1 MILDRLK
8 DLSNAL
14 INIDEKIGF
23 KTFVKY
29 IFLGLFVV
37 MAINYKTVLRDIIE
51 IVTEITDD
59 IHSQKMELR
68 DQLLEELYPI
78 LSEFRS
84 DVRADRIL
92 YFEYHNSKENLV
104 AIPFKYVELVQQ
116 SARYSIPNV
125 NIEKFKNINAGAIT
139 SLYQDIK
146 TGEIV
151 FCSGPYDDIFNT
163 KYPGIF
169 DLINSR
175 GGSKRQVY
183 ISIPGIDQPV
193 GMIVL
198 EWMDETNQ
206 ALDIQG
212 ITKTATQNYIP
223 RINAL
228 ILSKRRISRGGFL
241 N

>member
-1 MILDRLK
+1 MILDKLK
-8 DLSNAL
+8 DLSTAL
-14 INIDEKIGF
+14 VNIDEKIGF
-23 KTFVKY
+23 KKFVKY
-29 IFLGLFVV
+29 IILGLFVV
-37 MAINYKTVLRDIIE
+37 MVVNYKTVLRDIIE
-51 IVTEITDD
+51 IVTEISDD
-59 IHSQKMELR
+59 IHNQKMELR

-104 AIPFKYVELVQQ
+104 SIPFKYVELVQQ

-125 NIEKFKNINAGAIT
+125 NEEKFKNINSGAIT
-139 SLYQDIK
+139 SIYQDIK
-146 TGEIV
+146 AGEIV
-151 FCSGPYDDIFNT
+151 YCSGPYDDYFKT
-163 KYPGIF
+163 KYPGVF
-169 DLINSR
+169 ELINSKD
-175 GGSKRQVY
+175 GSKRQVY

-193 GMIVL
+193 GMIIL

-206 ALDIQG
+206 ELDVQG

-228 ILSKRRISRGGFL
+228 ILSKRKASRGGF
-241 N
+241 

>member
-1 MILDRLK
+1 MVVDKLK
-8 DLSNAL
+8 EISNA
-14 INIDEKIGF
+14 IICIDEKLGF
-23 KTFVKY
+23 KKFVKY
-29 IFLGLFVV
+29 TILGLFIV
-37 MAINYKTVLRDIIE
+37 MVINYKTVLRDIIE
-51 IVTEITDD
+51 IVTEISED

-68 DQLLEELYPI
+68 DQLLKELYPI

-84 DVRADRIL
+84 DIKADRIL

-104 AIPFKYVELVQQ
+104 SIPFKYVELVQQ

-125 NIEKFKNINAGAIT
+125 NEEKFKNINTGAIT
-139 SLYQDIK
+139 SVYQDIK
-146 TGEIV
+146 DGEIV
-151 FCSGPYDDIFNT
+151 ICNGPYDDSFNT
-163 KYPGIF
+163 RYPGVF

-175 GGSKRQVY
+175 DGSKRHVY

-193 GMIVL
+193 GMIIL

-206 ALDIQG
+206 ELDVQSI
-212 ITKTATQNYIP
+212 IKTATQNYIP

-228 ILSKRRISRGGFL
+228 ILSKRRISKGGFL

>member
-1 MILDRLK
+1 M
-8 DLSNAL
+8 
-14 INIDEKIGF
+14 
-23 KTFVKY
+23 
-29 IFLGLFVV
+29 VV
-37 MAINYKTVLRDIIE
+37 NYKTVLRDIIE
-51 IVTEITDD
+51 IVTEISDD
-59 IHSQKMELR
+59 IHNQKMELR

-104 AIPFKYVELVQQ
+104 SIPFKYVELVQQ

-125 NIEKFKNINAGAIT
+125 NEEKFKNINSGAIT
-139 SLYQDIK
+139 SIYQDIK
-146 TGEIV
+146 AGEIV
-151 FCSGPYDDIFNT
+151 FCSGPYDDYFQT
-163 KYPGIF
+163 KYPGVF
-169 DLINSR
+169 DLIHSR
-175 GGSKRQVY
+175 DGSKRQVY

-193 GMIVL
+193 GMIIL

-206 ALDIQG
+206 ELDVQG

-228 ILSKRRISRGGFL
+228 ILSKRKASRGGF
-241 N
+241 

>member
-1 MILDRLK
+1 MILDKLK
-8 DLSNAL
+8 DLSTAL
-14 INIDEKIGF
+14 VNIDEKIGF
-23 KTFVKY
+23 KKFVKY
-29 IFLGLFVV
+29 IILGLFVV
-37 MAINYKTVLRDIIE
+37 MVVNYKTVLRDIIE
-51 IVTEITDD
+51 IVTEISDD
-59 IHSQKMELR
+59 IHNQKMELR

-104 AIPFKYVELVQQ
+104 SIPFKYVELVQQ

-125 NIEKFKNINAGAIT
+125 NEEKFKNINSGAIT
-139 SLYQDIK
+139 SIYQDIK
-146 TGEIV
+146 AGEIV
-151 FCSGPYDDIFNT
+151 FCSGPYDDYFQT
-163 KYPGIF
+163 KYPGVF
-169 DLINSR
+169 DLIHSR
-175 GGSKRQVY
+175 DGSKRQVY

-193 GMIVL
+193 GMIIL

-206 ALDIQG
+206 ELDVQG

-228 ILSKRRISRGGFL
+228 ILSKRKASRGGF
-241 N
+241 

>member
-1 MILDRLK
+1 MLLDKLK
-8 DLSNAL
+8 DISTVLV
-14 INIDEKIGF
+14 NIDERIGF
-23 KTFVKY
+23 KKFVKY
-29 IFLGLFVV
+29 VILGLFVV
-37 MAINYKTVLRDIIE
+37 MAVNYKTVLRDMIE
-51 IVTEITDD
+51 IVTEISED

-92 YFEYHNSKENLV
+92 YFEYHNSKENLIS
-104 AIPFKYVELVQQ
+104 IPFKYVELVQQ

-125 NIEKFKNINAGAIT
+125 NEEKYKNINSGAIT
-139 SLYQDIK
+139 SIYQDIK
-146 TGEIV
+146 LGEIV
-151 FCSGPYDDIFNT
+151 YCSGPYDDYFKT
-163 KYPGIF
+163 KYPGVF
-169 DLINSR
+169 ELINSKD
-175 GGSKRQVY
+175 GSKRQIY

-193 GMIVL
+193 GMIIL

-206 ALDIQG
+206 ELDIQG

-228 ILSKRRISRGGFL
+228 ILSKSKVNKRGRF
-241 N
+241 

>member
-8 DLSNAL
+8 DLSSAVV
-14 INIDEKIGF
+14 NIDEKLGF
-23 KTFVKY
+23 KKFVKY
-29 IFLGLFVV
+29 VILGLFVV
-37 MAINYKTVLRDIIE
+37 MAVNYKTVLRDMIE
-51 IVTEITDD
+51 IVTEITED
-59 IHSQKMELR
+59 IHAQKMELR

-84 DVRADRIL
+84 DVKADRIL

-104 AIPFKYVELVQQ
+104 SIPFKYIELVQQ

-125 NIEKFKNINAGAIT
+125 SEEKFKNINTGAIT
-139 SLYQDIK
+139 SIYQDIK
-146 TGEIV
+146 AGEIV
-151 FCSGPYDDIFNT
+151 FCSSPYDDLFYT
-163 KYPGIF
+163 KYPGVF

-175 GGSKRQVY
+175 DGSKRQVY

-193 GMIVL
+193 GMIIL
-198 EWMDETNQ
+198 EWMEETNQ
-206 ALDIQG
+206 EFDIQG

-228 ILSKRRISRGGFL
+228 ILSKRGDI
-241 N
+241 

>member
-1 MILDRLK
+1 MLDKLK
-8 DLSNAL
+8 DLSNAI
-14 INIDEKIGF
+14 INIDEKLGF
-23 KTFVKY
+23 RKFVKY
-29 IFLGLFVV
+29 VILGLFIVTAV
-37 MAINYKTVLRDIIE
+37 NYKTVLRDIIE
-51 IVTEITDD
+51 IVTEISDD

-104 AIPFKYVELVQQ
+104 SIPFKYVELVQQ

-125 NIEKFKNINAGAIT
+125 NEEKYKDINTGAIT
-139 SLYQDIK
+139 SIYQDIK
-146 TGEIV
+146 NGEIV
-151 FCSGPYDDIFNT
+151 FCNGPYDDAFNMT
-163 KYPGIF
+163 YPGVF
-169 DLINSR
+169 DFINSR
-175 GGSKRQVY
+175 DGSKRHVY

-193 GMIVL
+193 GMIIL
-198 EWMDETNQ
+198 EWMKETNQ
-206 ALDIQG
+206 ELDIQG

-228 ILSKRRISRGGFL
+228 ILSKRRSSKFL